1 VILSR
6 LLKFLSEKSF
16 GMIVAVSLT
25 QIYFPYSSIK
35 FVIASLV
42 FTAIFSQF
50 KSSLEILIA
59 LSVAFSVVALSA
71 QLPGVR
77 EVFIDQSVGAT
88 SAAVFVAIVV
98 LAAVNR
104 YKSSSVSKVSIF
116 GNLIPS
122 FVMFGTSFFWSASRN
137 LGGLSFLGRT
147 EDNAAWLMGLSFGL
161 KSGNEIRNIAD
172 LGWAGG
178 PTLGMFNAL
187 AMSLQQTS
195 LSRGYIY
202 FDNIDTIIRSF
213 GLLLTLT
220 LGTAVALV
228 VQFAVNQGRKFFVY
242 LPVATGTLVLI
253 YMGCA
258 SAMRVGH
265 YSFLLAIWL
274 MIAALSISEI
284 LQLKTL
290 NVKNSKTISVC
301 RQVAIVALV
310 VTASMSWRAITPVG
324 LLIALYFM
332 FIAAFENR
340 KIIVNRFKK
349 SPWVVLPTIGFTVIG
364 LYTLYVFLGGDL
376 ENGLNLTVLK
386 KILTIE
392 GGTATVSGLV
402 LIALLV
408 LAWLPYVM
416 VNGGSDTRKRNF
428 ETVLPLSM
436 LFVFVLMMFISY
448 VTEGHGLYYAVQKYE
463 LLLAICMIP
472 LAMKTIVRI
481 SSPDKSHWISLGS
494 ILLVLSLFFYDGSL
508 SAGLSYPG
516 VDRSETVVWAKVA
529 ESELRDHPE
538 RRVVCLNTSDPDKMF
553 ADYVAY
559 TCNRILIG
567 LQGLEG
573 NDDYEDWTRL
583 GMWLT
588 DTSRLESLPSSYYE
602 SITFIVLDPKFSRT
616 ADEIVM
622 RAINSIQW
630 DKARAVDLD
639 GNLVSAPSAN

>member
-1 VILSR
+1 MILP
-6 LLKFLSEKSF
+6 KSF
-16 GMIVAVSLT
+16 QFIGEKCFAYIIAVSLT
-25 QIYFPYSSIK
+25 QIYFPYSSVK
-35 FVIASLV
+35 FYIAFLV
-42 FTAIFSQF
+42 LASIFSQF
-50 KSSLEILIA
+50 KSSLEVLVA
-59 LSVAFSVVALSA
+59 VSVAFSVVALSA
-71 QLPGVR
+71 QILGVR
-77 EVFIDQSVGAT
+77 KVFIDQSVGAT

-98 LAAVNR
+98 LAVVNR
-104 YKSSSVSKVSIF
+104 SKFSSVPEFSIF

-161 KSGNEIRNIAD
+161 KTGNGLRNLAD

-187 AMSLQQTS
+187 TMSLQQAS
-195 LSRGYIY
+195 LSRGYTY

-228 VQFAVNQGRKFFVY
+228 VQSALNQGRKFFVY
-242 LPVATGTLVLI
+242 LPAATGTLVLI

-258 SAMRVGH
+258 SVMRVGH
-265 YSFLLAIWL
+265 YSLLLTIWL
-274 MIAALSISEI
+274 MIAALSVSEI
-284 LQLKTL
+284 LQLKIL
-290 NVKNSKTISVC
+290 DYKNSKTINIC
-301 RQVAIVALV
+301 KQVAIVALV
-310 VTASMSWRAITPVG
+310 VTASMSWRATTPVG
-324 LLIALYFM
+324 LLIALYFI
-332 FIAAFENR
+332 FNAAFENR
-340 KIIVNRFKK
+340 NVFVNRFKK
-349 SPWVVLPTIGFTVIG
+349 SPWVVLPAVGFTVVG
-364 LYTLYVFLGGDL
+364 LYLLYVFLGGDL

-392 GGTATVSGLV
+392 GGTATVSVLV
-402 LIALLV
+402 LVTLLFV
-408 LAWLPYVM
+408 TWLPYLLVK
-416 VNGGSDTRKRNF
+416 GESDERMKNHEIVIPF
-428 ETVLPLSM
+428 SM

-472 LAMKTIVRI
+472 LAMKSIVRF
-481 SSPDKSHWISLGS
+481 SSPEKSHWISLGS
-494 ILLVLSLFFYDGSL
+494 ILLVLSMFFYDGSL

-516 VDRSETVVWAKVA
+516 VDRSEKVVWAKVA

-553 ADYVAY
+553 VDYVAY

-622 RAINSIQW
+622 RVINSIQW

-639 GNLVSAPSAN
+639 GNLVSVPSAN